1 MRQKGN
7 SMQENTQNKFKG
19 SETKGVLLSTYLQKP
34 YGLCVLLLTTQ
45 LGSLDEH
52 REQMLRAL

>member
-1 MRQKGN
+1 
-7 SMQENTQNKFKG
+7 MQENTQNKFKW
-19 SETKGVLLSTYLQKP
+19 SKTKGVLLLTYLQKP
-34 YGLCVLLLTTQ
+34 YGLGMLLLTTQ

>member
-1 MRQKGN
+1 MK
-7 SMQENTQNKFKG
+7 NTQNKFKG